1 MYSYE
6 AGSARLCRSN
16 EYIARGRCGKRARN
30 ADVARAVDLSQ
41 KGELLTNGP
50 IDPGIKLQ
58 VIELIVRIGA
68 EMSLRWIGL
77 IVKQPDK
84 P

>member
-1 MYSYE
+1 MNISLVVSPE
-6 AGSARLCRSN
+6 
-16 EYIARGRCGKRARN
+16 RARN
-30 ADVARAVDLSQ
+30 ADVARAVDRSQ
-41 KGELLTNGP
+41 ISPQEGELLTNGP